1 MDKTSEERDYGA
13 EQTELAAGEYELAQ
27 LQEQQSRTR
36 AWMFDALM
44 ECGQKLAMAN
54 HLEEKINGI
63 KSKIDEA
70 EDVEE
75 AYALGT
81 KLAHMQDLVQ
91 MISDDRRKL
100 MDYIMEC
107 SDAAE
112 DEERCLLKHALLDY
126 TIACELFEADTKDPI
141 LEQNMYATSQT
152 LAGVISLT
160 LGLEF
165 ATCIR
170 CLADKYKK

>member
-1 MDKTSEERDYGA
+1 M
-13 EQTELAAGEYELAQ
+13 EQN
-27 LQEQQSRTR
+27 RTR
-36 AWMFDALM
+36 AWIFDALM
-44 ECGQKLAMAN
+44 ESGQKLAMAN

-63 KSKIDEA
+63 KSQINQT
-70 EDVEE
+70 EDVDE
-75 AYALGT
+75 AYALGA
-81 KLAHMQDLVQ
+81 KLANMQDLVQ

-100 MDYIMEC
+100 MDYIMEK

-126 TIACELFEADTKDPI
+126 TIACELFEADPKDGV
-141 LEQNMYATSQT
+141 LEENMYNTSQT

-165 ATCIR
+165 ATCMR

>member
-1 MDKTSEERDYGA
+1 M
-13 EQTELAAGEYELAQ
+13 
-27 LQEQQSRTR
+27 EQQDNTR

-100 MDYIMEC
+100 MDYIMSEAG
-107 SDAAE
+107 AAE

-126 TIACELFEADTKDPI
+126 TIACELYEVDSKNPE
-141 LEQNMYATSQT
+141 LERNMYATSQT

-165 ATCIR
+165 ATCMR

>member
-1 MDKTSEERDYGA
+1 MTESQDK
-13 EQTELAAGEYELAQ
+13 
-27 LQEQQSRTR
+27 TR
-36 AWMFDALM
+36 AWIFDALM

-54 HLEEKINGI
+54 HLEEKRNGL
-63 KSKIDEA
+63 KSKLDNVEKPEDAYSIGEKLLQID
-70 EDVEE
+70 
-75 AYALGT
+75 
-81 KLAHMQDLVQ
+81 DLIE

-100 MDYIMEC
+100 MDYIMEK
-107 SDAAE
+107 SEASE

-126 TIACELFEADTKDPI
+126 TIACELYETNPKDEK
-141 LEQNMYATSQT
+141 LEGNMYATSQT

>member
-1 MDKTSEERDYGA
+1 MKEQNKEPDYGA
-13 EQTELAAGEYELAQ
+13 VQTELAADEYKQ
-27 LQEQQSRTR
+27 VDKTR
-36 AWMFDALM
+36 AWIFDALM
-44 ECGQKLAMAN
+44 ECGQKLAMTN

-63 KSKIDEA
+63 KAKINAA

-75 AYALGT
+75 AYKLGE
-81 KLAHMQDLVQ
+81 KLAHMSDLVQ

-107 SDAAE
+107 SNAAE
-112 DEERCLLKHALLDY
+112 DEERCQLKHALLDY
-126 TIACELFEADTKDPI
+126 TIACELYEADTKDPV
-141 LEQNMYATSQT
+141 LEENMYASSQT
-152 LAGVISLT
+152 LAGEISLT

-170 CLADKYKK
+170 CLADKFKK

>member
-1 MDKTSEERDYGA
+1 MT
-13 EQTELAAGEYELAQ
+13 EQH
-27 LQEQQSRTR
+27 QSSQNNTR

-63 KSKIDEA
+63 RSKMDEI

-75 AYALGT
+75 AYKLGE

-100 MDYIMEC
+100 MDYIMSEAG
-107 SDAAE
+107 AAE

-126 TIACELFEADTKDPI
+126 TIACELYEVDSKNPE
-141 LEQNMYATSQT
+141 LENNMLSTSET

-165 ATCIR
+165 ATCMR

>member
-1 MDKTSEERDYGA
+1 MMAEKQHIQVKTSEESAA
-13 EQTELAAGEYELAQ
+13 EQTELAAGEYEQ
-27 LQEQQSRTR
+27 NNTR

-63 KSKIDEA
+63 RSKMDET

-75 AYALGT
+75 AYALGE

-91 MISDDRRKL
+91 MVSDDRRKL
-100 MDYIMEC
+100 MDYIMSEAG
-107 SDAAE
+107 AAE

-126 TIACELFEADTKDPI
+126 TIACELYEVDTKNSE
-141 LEQNMYATSQT
+141 LENNMLATSQT

-165 ATCIR
+165 ATCMR

>member
-1 MDKTSEERDYGA
+1 MKEQNKEPDYGA
-13 EQTELAAGEYELAQ
+13 IQTELAAGEYEQ
-27 LQEQQSRTR
+27 VDKTR
-36 AWMFDALM
+36 AWLFDALM

-63 KSKIDEA
+63 KSRINEA
-70 EDVEE
+70 DDVEE
-75 AYALGT
+75 AYALGA
-81 KLAHMQDLVQ
+81 KLANMSDILQ
-91 MISDDRRKL
+91 MVSDDRRKL

-107 SDAAE
+107 SNAAE

-126 TIACELFEADTKDPI
+126 TIACELYEADTKDAV
-141 LEQNMYATSQT
+141 LEENMYATSQT

-165 ATCIR
+165 ATCMR
-170 CLADKYKK
+170 CLADKFKK